1 MGGPDAGVD
10 SESDGFGDA
19 AAMLGDGEGA
29 LVTGG
34 GSIAVGVGL
43 EFIIGSGRAG
53 ISSFDAVSIVIDF
66 GGAAGA
72 VRSV

>member
-1 MGGPDAGVD
+1 
-10 SESDGFGDA
+10 
-19 AAMLGDGEGA
+19 MLGDGDGA

-43 EFIIGSGRAG
+43 DVIIGSGRAE

-66 GGAAGA
+66 AGAAGA